1 MLLNIV
7 TTSDN
12 INRIIALRK
21 RNEAKKKK
29 TRILSF
35 AVCKNK

>member
-21 RNEAKKKK
+21 RNEAKKK
-29 TRILSF
+29 
-35 AVCKNK
+35 ND